1 MRYGLKPLAREVFK
15 LTIDKSLK
23 EDEVWR
29 IRALPLFEGQ
39 AANVLRIC
47 EYGFSEILNNAADHS
62 EGSTVRIEITIG
74 RDLIEMMIADNG
86 VGIFKKIQ
94 DRFHLE
100 DPRVAVL
107 ELTKGKLTTDPK
119 RHTGEGIF
127 FVSRAFDGFIM
138 QSGTLSFS
146 HSEPDGDWIRDV
158 QGQVKGTRVTMHIN
172 PNSDR
177 TIQNVFDR
185 FASTDQNYSFVL
197 TQVPVALARIGS
209 ENLIS
214 RSQAKRLLARFEKF
228 KEVSLDFKGIDLLGQ
243 AFADEVFRVFA
254 QEHPQVKLRWVNANK
269 DVDKMIRRAQAAA

>member
-1 MRYGLKPLAREVFK
+1 
-15 LTIDKSLK
+15 
-23 EDEVWR
+23 
-29 IRALPLFEGQ
+29 
-39 AANVLRIC
+39 
-47 EYGFSEILNNAADHS
+47 
-62 EGSTVRIEITIG
+62 
-74 RDLIEMMIADNG
+74 
-86 VGIFKKIQ
+86 
-94 DRFHLE
+94 
-100 DPRVAVL
+100 
-107 ELTKGKLTTDPK
+107 
-119 RHTGEGIF
+119 
-127 FVSRAFDGFIM
+127 
-138 QSGTLSFS
+138 
-146 HSEPDGDWIRDV
+146 
-158 QGQVKGTRVTMHIN
+158 MHIN